1 MVVGLRFQGRPPAA
15 ANPSLC
21 GATASRYPFFAHL
34 RAANVAFALT
44 VGNTNPQGIAMLSR
58 QNSLT

>member
-21 GATASRYPFFAHL
+21 GATASRYPSCFAHL
-34 RAANVAFALT
+34 RAANVAFALA
-44 VGNTNPQGIAMLSR
+44 VGNTDPQGVAMLSR
-58 QNSLT
+58 